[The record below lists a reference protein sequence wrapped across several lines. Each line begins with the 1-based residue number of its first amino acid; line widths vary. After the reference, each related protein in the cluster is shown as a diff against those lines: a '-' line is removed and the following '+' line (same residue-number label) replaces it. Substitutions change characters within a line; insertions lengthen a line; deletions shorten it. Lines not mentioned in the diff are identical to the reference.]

1 MATFALLVASF
12 ATSLAFEE
20 WELLW
25 KETNPKGFAA
35 AQAVLAA
42 AKAPPQ
48 MRELALTFNCSV
60 GEDLVDMY
68 AKQHVGSRSKREGTN
83 KGQVLSK
90 LRGSRT
96 VAIETGTQYGFTTA
110 ALVETKAFAHVYSVE
125 FSPANHKIAS
135 ARFKNT
141 PQVKLWNGDSGQLIA
156 DMLEKSAG
164 TPNGARGAVIWLDAH
179 YTNPSGSPGVSGKEM
194 VPLTRELSTI
204 LADRYAAH
212 HVVVMDDLRLWNSKQ
227 KQATYPTPSAV
238 FSYVCSKAPRA
249 VWHMQNDH
257 LRFKLSPR

>member
-1 MATFALLVASF
+1 MATFALLFASF

-20 WELLW
+20 WEILW

-35 AQAVLAA
+35 AQAVRAA
-42 AKAPPQ
+42 GKAAPPLQ

-60 GEDLVDMY
+60 GEDVVDMY
-68 AKQHVGSRSKREGTN
+68 AKQHVGSRSKHEGTN
-83 KGQVLSK
+83 KAQVLSK

-156 DMLEKSAG
+156 DMLEKSAS

-204 LADRYAAH
+204 LADRHAAR
-212 HVVVMDDLRLWNSKQ
+212 HVVVMDDLRYWNK
-227 KQATYPTPSAV
+227 KVATYPTPSAV